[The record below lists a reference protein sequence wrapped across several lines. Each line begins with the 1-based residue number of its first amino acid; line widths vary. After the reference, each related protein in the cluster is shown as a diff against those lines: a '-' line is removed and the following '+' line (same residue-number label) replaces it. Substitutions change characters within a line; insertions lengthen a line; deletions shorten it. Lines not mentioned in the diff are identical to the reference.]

1 VGLLSDGDRLQSTQR
16 RSLPRSL
23 GAQRSMLIRQS
34 NRFVDAE
41 EKFHLEISV
50 LWCCWGEWNSRP
62 RHYQCVFQTLGLGWM
77 RIDEVVSGSITD
89 CFIWTFRRVGFACCR
104 TWLVSVVL
112 RSPTNPLLVTPPRRR
127 ESRQAARQPL
137 PFRRSWRVTSSGLIS
152 AKRNLTVVQFI
163 RSRGGKRKFAAIAS
177 CQ

>member
-1 VGLLSDGDRLQSTQR
+1 VGLLIDGDRLQSTQR

-62 RHYQCVFQTLGLGWM
+62 RHYQCVSISVGPGLM
-77 RIDEVVSGSITD
+77 RVDRAVAGSVTD
-89 CFIWTFRRVGFACCR
+89 CSFKAIFSVHFAWRRILLAA
-104 TWLVSVVL
+104 VVL
-112 RSPTNPLLVTPPRRR
+112 RSPTNPLLVTPSHRRI
-127 ESRQAARQPL
+127 SSKGAMDAIPVHG
-137 PFRRSWRVTSSGLIS
+137 SWRVSS
-152 AKRNLTVVQFI
+152 RNL
-163 RSRGGKRKFAAIAS
+163 S
-177 CQ
+177 CPKTSYSLRCNL

>member
-1 VGLLSDGDRLQSTQR
+1 
-16 RSLPRSL
+16 
-23 GAQRSMLIRQS
+23 
-34 NRFVDAE
+34 
-41 EKFHLEISV
+41 
-50 LWCCWGEWNSRP
+50 
-62 RHYQCVFQTLGLGWM
+62 M

-163 RSRGGKRKFAAIAS
+163 RSRGGKRPFAARCVEVCSADKPAFCWRSECNRSILSRLQQGFCCDAAYVVETDIQQYRFQCINPAIRHACANVCS
-177 CQ
+177 